1 MVTRHIAVALCFALA
16 CTTQHAQKQKAG
28 PLLTVDTRA
37 WSFGTIQRGETAT
50 GRISIANPGTDTLRV
65 SLYSTCDCLSAIPKE
80 LGVPSH
86 GKVTVDLSYTGDEI
100 KHHVTKTI
108 FIDSNDPENPRLVF
122 TVSGRVTPGKAPH
135 LVVIPDPVP
144 FDPAAP
150 TYPLAVIRI
159 ENRGKEALRIY
170 EITCFGCTS
179 TSSRMVL
186 DGGEEALLEVLLL
199 PDWTD
204 GRWLEIES
212 NDPVQPLKKITLVEL
227 D

>member
-1 MVTRHIAVALCFALA
+1 M
-16 CTTQHAQKQKAG
+16 
-28 PLLTVDTRA
+28 
-37 WSFGTIQRGETAT
+37 
-50 GRISIANPGTDTLRV
+50 
-65 SLYSTCDCLSAIPKE
+65 
-80 LGVPSH
+80 
-86 GKVTVDLSYTGDEI
+86 
-100 KHHVTKTI
+100 
-108 FIDSNDPENPRLVF
+108 
-122 TVSGRVTPGKAPH
+122 
-135 LVVIPDPVP
+135 
-144 FDPAAP
+144 
-150 TYPLAVIRI
+150 IRI